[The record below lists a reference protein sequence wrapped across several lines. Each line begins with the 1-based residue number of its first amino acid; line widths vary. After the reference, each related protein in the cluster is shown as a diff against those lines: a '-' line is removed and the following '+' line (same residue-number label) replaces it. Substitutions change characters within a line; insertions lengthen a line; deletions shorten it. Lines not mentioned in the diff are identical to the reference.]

1 MVNIIRLANVGLI
14 DLMDITQVT
23 RLQRS
28 EHIVSDNPV
37 NTKHFYTICTMS
49 AQRLRRWAS
58 IVQILEKCFVLTRK
72 LCS

>member
-1 MVNIIRLANVGLI
+1 MVDIIRLANVGLI

-28 EHIVSDNPV
+28 EHIVSDNAV
-37 NTKHFYTICTMS
+37 NTKHFYNICTMS
-49 AQRLRRWAS
+49 AKRLRRWPS
-58 IVQILEKCFVLTRK
+58 IVQILETCFVLTRK